1 MHWGGHG
8 HWRGHGRMRGALE
21 EGDDQIGRAYDHRV
35 VTRFFEYIYP
45 QSRLFGLSI
54 VTMLVYTVT
63 TVAQPWLI
71 KLAIDSVVSAVG
83 RGDTGN
89 LPWIIGLF
97 LINSIINFVFHY
109 IYLVTLARMGQKVL
123 FMLRIR
129 LFRHLQNLSVNF
141 YDRNEVGRIMSR
153 VQNDVNQLQEFLTM
167 IVVSFADALTLIGI
181 VIALF
186 FLNPLLA
193 SITLIVI
200 PILVGVMFVWQKM
213 AWKTFMAV
221 RQAISAVNGNLQENI
236 TGVRVIQA
244 LNRQQINMDR
254 FELLN
259 REHLVSNLKASRLSS
274 ILVPTVEGLT
284 AVAIILV
291 VLVGGRMTMN
301 EEFGVSTI
309 IAFILYIQ
317 RFFEPVRAL
326 TMQYTGFQRAMTS
339 GVRIFN
345 LLDTAVEVSD
355 SKTATKLPSL
365 SGEIR
370 LENVSFRY
378 SPEIQVIKGI
388 DLHIRPGET
397 VALIGPTGAGKS
409 TLISLIARFYDVT
422 GGRILIDNVDVRDVK
437 RESLSTQMA
446 MVLQEPFLFSGT
458 ISENIKYNR
467 SNVSQQAV
475 EEVSKLVGAHEFIVK
490 QPNGYDT
497 IIEERGQNL
506 SLGQRQLLSFARA
519 ILANPRILILD
530 EATANVDSYTESII
544 QQGLREVLRNR
555 TSIVIAHRLSTV
567 RAADL
572 IVVLQDG
579 LIIEQG
585 SHSELMALGGTYAQM
600 YITYFST
607 EAHD

>member
-8 HWRGHGRMRGALE
+8 HGFHGRMRGALE
-21 EGDDQIGRAYDHRV
+21 EDDDEVGKAYDHRV
-35 VTRFFEYIYP
+35 VTRFLEYIYP
-45 QSRLFGLSI
+45 QGRLFLVSL
-54 VTMLVYTVT
+54 VTMLIYTVT

-71 KLAIDSVVSAVG
+71 KLAIDSVLHAFE
-83 RGDTGN
+83 RGDTGD
-89 LPWIIGLF
+89 LTWITTLF
-97 LINSIINFVFHY
+97 LGNAVINFVFHY

-123 FMLRIR
+123 LMLRIQ
-129 LFRHLQNLSVNF
+129 LFRHLQKLSLNF
-141 YDRNEVGRIMSR
+141 YDRNEVGRVMSR

-167 IVVSFADALTLIGI
+167 MVVSFADALSLIGI

-193 SITLIVI
+193 AITLSVI
-200 PILVGVMFVWQKM
+200 PILIGVMLIWQKM

-244 LNRQQINMDR
+244 LNRQRINMNR
-254 FELLN
+254 FESLN
-259 REHLVSNLKASRLSS
+259 RDHLMSNLKATRLSS
-274 ILVPTVEGLT
+274 ILMPTVEVLT

-291 VLVGGRMTMN
+291 VLVGGRMSMDEN
-301 EEFGVSTI
+301 FGVSTM

-345 LLDTAVEVSD
+345 LLDTVVEVAD
-355 SKTATKLPSL
+355 SKTAKKLQSL
-365 SGEIR
+365 SGDIR
-370 LENVSFRY
+370 LENVSFHY
-378 SPEIQVIKGI
+378 TPEVPIIKGI
-388 DLHIRPGET
+388 NLHIPAGKT
-397 VALIGPTGAGKS
+397 VALVGPTGAGKS
-409 TLISLIARFYDVT
+409 TITSLIARFYDVT
-422 GGRILIDNVDVRDVK
+422 NGSILVDNVDLRDVA
-437 RESLSTQMA
+437 RESLSQQMA

-467 SNVSQQAV
+467 STLSQHAV
-475 EEVSKLVGAHEFIVK
+475 EQASKLVGAHEFIVQ
-490 QPNGYDT
+490 QPDGYHT

-519 ILANPRILILD
+519 VLADPRILILD
-530 EATANVDSYTESII
+530 EATANVDSYTEFVI

-567 RAADL
+567 RSADL
-572 IVVLQDG
+572 IVVLQEG
-579 LIIEQG
+579 LITEQG
-585 SHSELMALGGTYAQM
+585 SHSELLALGGTYAQM
-600 YITYFST
+600 YLTYFAATSN
-607 EAHD
+607 D